1 MCLPKRVHEMT
12 DQPPITDQSPSLQS
26 ERPQPEWTLPGWTL
40 PGFRRGRTGPR
51 ILAGTTY
58 FLLAWGALRT
68 LAHPVA
74 LLIYVAAAGS
84 AIALWADYRGIRTQL
99 RPKSG
104 RPWIPSGAL
113 AMLAA
118 IAWTAALGQDLPS
131 SSRTPATGT
140 TRIMA
145 TASDPAIQSLHD
157 DATALLGEARIKRDA
172 GEFGLALELARQAQA
187 KWPASS
193 EIKAYLAET
202 GIQATAGMKSAVA
215 QATVDAKA
223 ASAQATTEAKA
234 AAETAAR
241 EQSEAAETA
250 RRAKVV
256 ADFEAGTANRTA
268 FVDTINKVAPT
279 AGIFI
284 SGVKRGYGDDTVVLI
299 LKNIW
304 HSQPYQVRL
313 QVAQSLLIMWQRIRN
328 DEKSYVT
335 LTDLMGN
342 EVGSTSLWSGMNV
355 TK

>member
-1 MCLPKRVHEMT
+1 MT
-12 DQPPITDQSPSLQS
+12 TQPPITDQQQDV
-26 ERPQPEWTLPGWTL
+26 QPESTDAGWIP
-40 PGFRRGRTGPR
+40 PGFRRGRNGPR
-51 ILAGTTY
+51 ILAGITY
-58 FLLAWGALRT
+58 FLLAWDALRT

-74 LLIYVAAAGS
+74 LLLYAAGTGL
-84 AIALWADYRGIRTQL
+84 AIAIWHDYRGL
-99 RPKSG
+99 RSRLSAKPG
-104 RPWIPSGAL
+104 RPLVTSGAL
-113 AMLAA
+113 AVLGAM
-118 IAWTAALGQDLPS
+118 AWLTALGLDLPTPS
-131 SSRTPATGT
+131 TATPAPGAPGVPV
-140 TRIMA
+140 IMA
-145 TASDPAIQSLHD
+145 TNADPAIQSSHD
-157 DATALLGEARIKRDA
+157 DATALLGEARIKRAA

-187 KWPASS
+187 TWPASS

-223 ASAQATTEAKA
+223 ASARATTEAKA

-268 FVDTINKVAPT
+268 FVGTINKVAPT

-313 QVAQSLLIMWQRIRN
+313 QVAQSLLIIWQRTRN
-328 DEKSYVT
+328 DEHSYVT

-342 EVGSTSLWSGMNV
+342 EVGSPSAWSGMSV
-355 TK
+355 VK